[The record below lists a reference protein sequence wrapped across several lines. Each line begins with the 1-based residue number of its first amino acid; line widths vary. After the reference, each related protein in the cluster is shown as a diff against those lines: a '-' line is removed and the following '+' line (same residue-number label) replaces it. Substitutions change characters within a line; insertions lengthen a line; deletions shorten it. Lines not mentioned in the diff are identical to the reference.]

1 MTPLLQRPFFHG
13 QVPGLDVQL
22 FCVQAL
28 PPQLALLAHTV
39 VPSGQV
45 LLLHAPGPIGQPSAE
60 RQTANGATLQFPD
73 AGQSVDLVHA
83 WAVLLQAPPM
93 IAQSL
98 TTEHSLLS
106 MLQWPML
113 GQFACDMQLAPLTLQ
128 APGCG
133 THWEFW
139 VQLVPVWMLQWP
151 GSGVQTGGAQVVT
164 GLQGFSGSGGS
175 RLQPGGS

>member
-13 QVPGLDVQL
+13 QVPGLTVQL

-45 LLLHAPGPIGQPSAE
+45 LLLHAPGPIGQPRAE
-60 RQTANGATLQFPD
+60 MQTANGATLQFPD
-73 AGQSVDLVHA
+73 AGQSLDLVHA
-83 WAVLLQAPPM
+83 WPVLLQAPPM

-98 TTEHSLLS
+98 TTVHSLLS

-133 THWEFW
+133 RHWEFW

-151 GSGVQTGGAQVVT
+151 GSGVQTGGAQVVI
-164 GLQGFSGSGGS
+164 GVQGFSGSGDS
-175 RLQPGGS
+175 RLQFGGS